1 MENSIGLISVNG
13 IVFLS
18 VSNRMVSLWLCW
30 FNSSAKGKVVL
41 SPVYCSNEETR
52 TKMILAHI
60 VVIVT
65 VYERRE

>member
-1 MENSIGLISVNG
+1 MENFIGLKAVNR
-13 IVFLS
+13 IDFLS

-30 FNSSAKGKVVL
+30 FNSSTKGQVVL
-41 SPVYCSNEETR
+41 SSVYCSNEEER